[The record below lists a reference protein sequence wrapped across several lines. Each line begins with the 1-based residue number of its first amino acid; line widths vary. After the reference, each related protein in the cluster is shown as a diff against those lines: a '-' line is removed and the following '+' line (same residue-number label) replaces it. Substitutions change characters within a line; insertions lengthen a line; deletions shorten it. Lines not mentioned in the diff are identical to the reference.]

1 MKKLL
6 RAVMCVLP
14 GLILTVGVK
23 TVFGPCVHANGSVSI
38 CVACGEEVFHAG
50 LAMIVLA
57 LARIGFPKDRRF
69 AVDTAALLVSACA
82 ALLPFLMKTCMM
94 QTMRCNAVM
103 RPAVLLIAAA
113 GAILNACLF
122 AGDVRTMKEKK
133 HA

>member
-6 RAVMCVLP
+6 CAAMCALP
-14 GLILTVGVK
+14 GLILAVGVK
-23 TVFGPCVHANGSVSI
+23 TIFGPCVHADGSVSI
-38 CVACGEEVFHAG
+38 CAACGEEVFHAG
-50 LAMIVLA
+50 LLMVGMA
-57 LARIGFPKDRRF
+57 LARIVIPKGKRF
-69 AVDTAALLVSACA
+69 AVDMVSLLVSMCA

-113 GAILNACLF
+113 GTLLDICLL
-122 AGDVRTMKEKK
+122 AGDIRMMKEKK

>member
-6 RAVMCVLP
+6 CAALCVLP
-14 GLILTVGVK
+14 GLILAVGVK
-23 TVFGPCVHANGSVSI
+23 TIFGPCVHADGSVSI
-38 CVACGEEVFHAG
+38 CAACGEEVFHAG

-57 LARIGFPKDRRF
+57 VARFAFPKDKRF
-69 AVDTAALLVSACA
+69 AVDTVSLLVSVCA

>member
-6 RAVMCVLP
+6 CAALCVLP
-14 GLILTVGVK
+14 GLILAVGVK
-23 TVFGPCVHANGSVSI
+23 TIFGPCVHADGSISA
-38 CVACGEEVFHAG
+38 CAGCGEEVFHAG
-50 LAMIVLA
+50 LLMIVLA
-57 LARIGFPKDRRF
+57 LAWTVIPKGKRF
-69 AVDTAALLVSACA
+69 AVDMVSLLVSICA

-133 HA
+133 HT